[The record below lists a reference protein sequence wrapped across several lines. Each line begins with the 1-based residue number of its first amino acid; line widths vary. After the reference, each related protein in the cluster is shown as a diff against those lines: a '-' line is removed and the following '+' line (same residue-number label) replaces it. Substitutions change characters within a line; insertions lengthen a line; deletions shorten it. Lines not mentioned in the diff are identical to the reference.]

1 MADVTDAT
9 FTTDVVERS
18 RTVPVVVDLWAEWC
32 GPCRTL
38 GPILEKV
45 VADTGGQV
53 ELAKVDID
61 ANPSVASMFQVQSI
75 PAVYAMKDGKVVDG
89 FLGAQPEWQVAEFV
103 QRLYPSA
110 EDREV
115 DRLVAAGDEASLRA
129 ALELEPSEETVIVAL
144 AELLVSDGR
153 AEEGLAL
160 LERIPESPAT
170 RRVAALAHRRAG
182 RRRRPRRPTRLAP
195 LAGQGR
201 RRRPPAVRRP
211 ARADRGSRRRRR
223 LAPQARRTALLNRRC
238 PAPPVGPMT
247 RGPSGSPETGHRY
260 P

>member
-45 VADTGGQV
+45 VADAGGQV

-61 ANPSVASMFQVQSI
+61 ANPSVAAMFQVQSI

-103 QRLYPSA
+103 QRLYPSV

-160 LERIPESPAT
+160 LERIPESAAT
-170 RRVAALAHRRAG
+170 RRVAALARTGGLADAGDLDARLDSLLSQVKDDDDARQQFVDLLELIEDPDAAGAWRRKLAA
-182 RRRRPRRPTRLAP
+182 RLF
-195 LAGQGR
+195 
-201 RRRPPAVRRP
+201 
-211 ARADRGSRRRRR
+211 
-223 LAPQARRTALLNRRC
+223 
-238 PAPPVGPMT
+238 
-247 RGPSGSPETGHRY
+247 
-260 P
+260 